1 MVGALLVG
9 CLASC
14 SDSDA
19 PATSP
24 ASRFDPFATASAST
38 PADPTTSPSDL
49 SLGDCFDVDN
59 FAPGASIDRRAV
71 REVPCDGPHQ
81 HEVYALALDPD
92 PEGAPYPGD
101 AAMKSLAED
110 RCLERFEPAI
120 GIEYLD
126 APLDFAAIT
135 PDADSWRTGDRSI
148 VCAVHS
154 TDFVDL
160 TGSVRVT
167 TTTAPSPDPRGSAS
181 AAPEGG

>member
-19 PATSP
+19 PDTST

-38 PADPTTSPSDL
+38 PPDPTTSPTDL

-59 FAPGASIDRRAV
+59 FAPGASIDRHAV

-92 PEGAPYPGD
+92 PQGAPYPGD
-101 AAMKSLAED
+101 VAMASLAED

-120 GIEYLD
+120 GTDYLD

-135 PDADSWRTGDRSI
+135 PDADSWRMGDRSI

-154 TDFVDL
+154 TDFVEL
-160 TGSVRVT
+160 TGSVRATT
-167 TTTAPSPDPRGSAS
+167 TTTAPDPATSSAS
-181 AAPEGG
+181 ASPEGG